1 MIDRI
6 TIADGHVK
14 TVNADTND
22 VSKAPVYRK
31 FLDGTTIIAANTP
44 LGMQFTVKL
53 DAIKSNLEG
62 IFCNYLITFLIKTDK

>member
-6 TIADGHVK
+6 TIADGQVK
-14 TVNADTND
+14 TVHADTND

-31 FLDGTTIIAANTP
+31 VLDGTTITAANTP
-44 LGMQFTVKL
+44 IGMQFTAKL

-62 IFCNYLITFLIKTDK
+62 ILCN